1 MQTGGEKM
9 TKTIL
14 LVLAAWH
21 GLNGVVMLLMP
32 VRWYETVPGVTHTG
46 PFNGH
51 FIADIAIAFL
61 ASAIGLALAALR
73 PGHSTVAFIAAPA
86 VFLGGHAVLHAVEF
100 FHGHLNVYEIVRDTA
115 TIILPGLLPAWLIWR
130 ELKMQTSGAA
140 S

>member
-1 MQTGGEKM
+1 M

-14 LVLAAWH
+14 AVLSAWH
-21 GLNGVVMLLMP
+21 GLNGIVMLAMP

-61 ASAIGLALAALR
+61 ASAIGLALAAFR
-73 PGHSTVAFIAAPA
+73 SGSASAAFMAAPA

-100 FHGHLNVYEIVRDTA
+100 FHGHLNAYEVIRDTA
-115 TIILPGLLPAWLIWR
+115 TIIVPGLLPALLALRIFQY
-130 ELKMQTSGAA
+130 QTRGAA
-140 S
+140 T

>member
-1 MQTGGEKM
+1 M

-14 LVLAAWH
+14 AVLAVWH
-21 GLNGVVMLLMP
+21 GLNGFVMLLMP

-61 ASAIGLALAALR
+61 ASAIGLALSAFRSGSASAAFL
-73 PGHSTVAFIAAPA
+73 AAPA

-100 FHGHLNVYEIVRDTA
+100 FHGHLNAYEIARDTA
-115 TIILPGLLPAWLIWR
+115 TIILPGLLPAWLIFR
-130 ELKMQTSGAA
+130 ALNLPTTGAA
-140 S
+140 T

>member
-1 MQTGGEKM
+1 M
-9 TKTIL
+9 TKIIL

-21 GLNGVVMLLMP
+21 GLNGFVMLLMP

-61 ASAIGLALAALR
+61 ASAIGLALAAFR
-73 PGHSTVAFIAAPA
+73 SGSASVAFLAAPA

-100 FHGHLNVYEIVRDTA
+100 LHGHLNAYEIIRDMA
-115 TIILPGLLPAWLIWR
+115 TIIVPGLLPAFLAFRI
-130 ELKMQTSGAA
+130 LQFQTNGATT
-140 S
+140 